1 MKISKEKRLQMEE
14 MINAS
19 LIALPTE
26 KKVAYVNR
34 LRNDGRVKDMRT
46 RISWDIA
53 HSALGNGF
61 LISLYDDGAN
71 DTHIDSALK
80 ALAKKDGELKSLL
93 DMVERSA

>member
-1 MKISKEKRLQMEE
+1 MKISKEKRLQMKK

-19 LIALPTE
+19 LVAIPTE

-71 DTHIDSALK
+71 DRQCLESFGKEGWGAEISA
-80 ALAKKDGELKSLL
+80 GYG
-93 DMVERSA
+93 